1 MGEAKEKKPVEILRA
16 KRGKVPEELL
26 ARVRESNK
34 IKAAIR
40 KALADGPK
48 TPPQIAEAAGY
59 PVREIFWYLM
69 SMRKYGQ
76 VHEEGEEAG
85 YRLYALAEE
94 KKEK

>member
-1 MGEAKEKKPVEILRA
+1 MSEQKEQKPVDILRA
-16 KRGKVPEELL
+16 KRGKVPAELT
-26 ARVRESNK
+26 ARVREHNK

-48 TPPQIAEAAGY
+48 TPPQIAEAAGI
-59 PVREIFWYLM
+59 PVRDIFWHLM

-76 VHEEGEEAG
+76 VHETGQEAG

-94 KKEK
+94 KKEQ

>member
-1 MGEAKEKKPVEILRA
+1 MAETKQQKPVEILRA
-16 KRGKVPEELL
+16 KRGKVPDELM
-26 ARVRESNK
+26 ARIREHNK

-48 TPPQIAEAAGY
+48 TPPQVAEATGY
-59 PVREIFWYLM
+59 PVQQVFWHMM

-76 VHEEGEEAG
+76 IHEAGEEAG

>member
-1 MGEAKEKKPVEILRA
+1 MAEEKERKPLEILRA
-16 KRGKVPEELL
+16 KRGEVPEELR
-26 ARVRESNK
+26 ARVREHNK

-59 PVREIFWYLM
+59 PVRQVFWHLM

-76 VHEEGEEAG
+76 VHEEGEEGG
-85 YRLYALAEE
+85 YRLYGLAEE
-94 KKEK
+94 KKEQ